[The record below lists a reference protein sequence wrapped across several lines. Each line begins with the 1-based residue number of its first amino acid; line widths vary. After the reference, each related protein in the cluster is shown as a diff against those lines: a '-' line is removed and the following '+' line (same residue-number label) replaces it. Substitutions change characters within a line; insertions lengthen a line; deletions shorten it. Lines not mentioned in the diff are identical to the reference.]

1 MLSPTRFFSLAVCL
15 ALGMSATSAFGQDFP
30 TRAAHHDRLEA
41 LVRQHTA
48 HAEAIP
54 LGRSAGGH
62 PLHAY
67 AVGTGE
73 RHNKPALL
81 VIGGVERNDLTSPLA
96 AEAFLNMLLTSGA
109 DSVRTLRER
118 FTVYVIPRL
127 SPDPLEGFHATPR
140 VVALGNAARMD
151 HDRDGQVAEDGPS
164 DLNGDRLISWMRVT
178 HPEGTYLAHPEEPF
192 LLRPAD
198 ASKGEVGRF
207 MLMQEGRDD
216 DGDGRVNEDPAF
228 GIDVNRNTTHRY
240 AAYAPFAGA
249 FPFEA
254 PELRALGDFVM
265 ARPNIVAVFTFSEH
279 DNLHHP
285 WRVRHPVRPP
295 SAPNRFQADSIA
307 YSMTVR
313 QIAPLVRYAGVEAV
327 PSGSIPGWAYFHAG
341 RFSFTAP
348 VFTYPADSTQTR
360 PAPIKTSLDRQHRAY
375 RWLQANRPDLVLAWT
390 PIEHPDF
397 PGRTV
402 ELGGMAPF
410 AAANPMQESM
420 MAEAIS
426 APLPLLFS
434 LASRLPRLEV
444 GAPRV
449 EALGGNVFRVTVP
462 MHNAGQLPTHAEAG
476 RAVVAQ
482 RPLRVDVNLQNG
494 QTLLSGRAITLVQD
508 PIPGG
513 ATHELTYVI
522 AGQGTIQ
529 VTAGSPSAGFAR
541 TSVRLP

>member
-1 MLSPTRFFSLAVCL
+1 MTLSRTLWLAMWCVL
-15 ALGMSATSAFGQDFP
+15 LGMVVQSARAQDFP
-30 TRAAHHDRLEA
+30 TRSVQHDRLEA
-41 LVRQHTA
+41 LVRQHAA

-54 LGRSAGGH
+54 MGRSAGGH
-62 PLHAY
+62 PIHAY

-81 VIGGVERNDLTSPLA
+81 VIGGVERDDLTSPLA
-96 AEAFLNMLLTSGA
+96 AEAFLNQLLTSSA
-109 DSVRTLRER
+109 DSIRTLRER
-118 FTVYVIPRL
+118 YTIYIVPRL
-127 SPDPLEGFHATPR
+127 SPDPLEGFFATPR
-140 VVALGNAARMD
+140 MVPPGNALRVD

-178 HPEGTYLAHPEEPF
+178 HPAGTYIAHPEEPF
-192 LLRPAD
+192 LMRAAD
-198 ASKGEVGRF
+198 AAKGEVGRF
-207 MLMQEGRDD
+207 LMMQEGRDE
-216 DGDGRVNEDPAF
+216 DGDGHVNEDPAF
-228 GIDVNRNTTHRY
+228 GIDINRNTTHRY
-240 AAYAPFAGA
+240 APYTSFAGA

-285 WRVRHPVRPP
+285 WRIRHPVRPP

-307 YSMTVR
+307 YSLTVR
-313 QIAPLVRYAGVEAV
+313 QLAPLVRYSGVETL
-327 PSGSIPGWAYFHAG
+327 PSGSVAGWAYFHAG

-348 VFTYPADSTQTR
+348 AFTYPADSTQAR
-360 PAPIKTSLDRQHRAY
+360 PAPTKSSLDRHLRAL
-375 RWLQANRPDLVLAWT
+375 RWLRANHPELVLPWT
-390 PIEHPDF
+390 SIEHPDF

-410 AAANPMQESM
+410 AASNPMHSDLL
-420 MAEAIS
+420 AEAVS
-426 APLPLLFS
+426 APLPLLYA
-434 LASRLPRLEV
+434 LASRLPRLEL
-444 GAPRV
+444 GTPRV

-462 MHNAGQLPTHAEAG
+462 MHNAGHLPTHAEVG

-482 RPLRVDVNLQNG
+482 RPLRVDMSLQEG

-508 PIPGG
+508 PIAGG
-513 ATHELTYVI
+513 ATHEMTYVV
-522 AGQGTIQ
+522 AGQGTVQ